1 MPHMRVA
8 VVAAAVGALIVVGVV
23 LRAGGGSNRVGV
35 DAGGLAVRQMSSKA
49 PDVGGQGLDGQEH
62 AIADARGHV
71 LVVNVWAT
79 WCGPCQDELPTIVR
93 TAHTYA
99 GRGVRFLGL
108 DYADDSAQAREW
120 VRSYGMPYPSISDPS
135 GRFAD
140 DLGFVGLPDTYIV
153 DRTGT
158 IRYWLAGAID
168 DPAKEKMFTGLLD
181 EVLAAPSSSGAAA
194 TPAAS
199 SGSG

>member
-1 MPHMRVA
+1 MLRVRVL
-8 VVAAAVGALIVVGVV
+8 VVAATAVGLIAVGVV
-23 LRAGGGSNRVGV
+23 LRECTNRVGV
-35 DAGGLAVRQMSSKA
+35 NAGGLAVRQMSSPV
-49 PDVGGQGLDGQEH
+49 PDVSGEGLDGGRY
-62 AIADARGHV
+62 AFADMRGDV

-79 WCGPCQDELPTIVR
+79 WCGPCQDELPSLVR
-93 TAHTYA
+93 EAHAFA

-108 DYADDSAQAREW
+108 NFNDDSAQAREW
-120 VRSYGMPYPSISDPS
+120 VRTYDIPYPSIVDPS

-168 DPAKEKMFTGLLD
+168 DRSDVKVFRGLLR
-181 EVLAAPSSSGAAA
+181 EVLAQPAPTASA
-194 TPAAS
+194 TPSPAS
-199 SGSG
+199 G

>member
-1 MPHMRVA
+1 MPTMRVA
-8 VVAAAVGALIVVGVV
+8 VVVAVGALILVGVV
-23 LRAGGGSNRVGV
+23 LRECGSNRVGV
-35 DAGGLAVRQMSSKA
+35 DTGGLAVRQMSSPA
-49 PDVGGQGLDGQEH
+49 PDVGGEGLDGAQH

-79 WCGPCQDELPTIVR
+79 WCGPCQDELPGIVR
-93 TAHTYA
+93 VAHTFA
-99 GRGVRFLGL
+99 ARGVRFLGL
-108 DYADDSAQAREW
+108 DYDDDAAQAREW
-120 VRSYGMPYPSISDPS
+120 VRTYEMPYPSISDPS

-168 DPAKEKMFTGLLD
+168 DPSKVKAFTRLLR
-181 EVLAAPSSSGAAA
+181 EVLAGPSPSGSAAAAA
-194 TPAAS
+194 TSSAS
-199 SGSG
+199 G

>member
-1 MPHMRVA
+1 MPTMRV
-8 VVAAAVGALIVVGVV
+8 VVIAAVAGALIMAGIV
-23 LRAGGGSNRVGV
+23 LRECGSNPVGV
-35 DAGGLAVRQMSSKA
+35 DTGALAVRQMSSPA
-49 PDVGGQGLDGQEH
+49 PDVGGQGLDGGQH

-79 WCGPCQDELPTIVR
+79 WCGPCQDELPAIVR
-93 TAHTYA
+93 VAHTYA

-120 VRSYGMPYPSISDPS
+120 VRRYGMPYPSISDPS

-153 DRTGT
+153 DRNGT

-168 DPAKEKMFTGLLD
+168 DPSEEKAFTALLD
-181 EVLAAPSSSGAAA
+181 EVLAGASSSGSA
-194 TPAAS
+194 TASATSAAS
-199 SGSG
+199 G